1 MANIPIQLGSLNFDE
16 IKDNLKSF
24 LQNSDNNLDI
34 DFDGS
39 IANTIVDLLSYN
51 TMYYAFYSN
60 MLMNESFMDS
70 AQRVESLVS
79 LSKPL
84 GYSISHKNGSS
95 VVLTLKNTGST
106 VVNLNSY
113 ISAITGINNGVNYS
127 FTYVNP
133 LNDIDTQ
140 TNIIAPNESKSF
152 RFYQTS
158 SRVVN
163 TPVTVDYTNQKFS
176 INNKNIDP
184 RTLTVNV
191 SESDGVREYTR
202 IGNTNSSL
210 STSSRVY
217 YLESTNSGYTIYFG
231 SPTNTSGYSSGR
243 GVGETEIVY
252 VSYLTTSGSGGN
264 GSTSFSGLGNSIT
277 IENSSAVSSGGYDTA
292 NIDLIKFAAPR
303 NFVGGGRLISITDYE
318 VAILN
323 TGLLSVGFNPRNN
336 ISVYSSSSSADK
348 TSGRILFSM
357 FDAALNG
364 GAGAVISGKSYIPNE
379 ITKNFAEEVL
389 VGLTFEYREPL
400 EVDITF
406 TSNEPEQSFTSLY
419 QKGFN
424 QTFSTNLNSSL
435 ISVETTKIPD
445 KQKFTTG
452 NESGIESGGTPEI
465 SGRFDFKNDID
476 STTSGTTFVMEYKT
490 LGSSD
495 NSIAT
500 VSGGLIKNGVLGVTL
515 SSDFV
520 TRGKFVLDPL
530 KFQSVEGITLN
541 FSTSK
546 DIIIKDELIVNPK
559 IVGSG

>member
-1 MANIPIQLGSLNFDE
+1 MANIPIQLGSLDFDE

-60 MLMNESFMDS
+60 MLINESFMDS

-106 VVNLNSY
+106 VANLNSY

-140 TNIIAPNESKSF
+140 TSIIAPNESKSF

-163 TPVTVDYTNQKFS
+163 APVTVDYTNQKFS

-191 SESDGVREYTR
+191 SESDGVKEYTR
-202 IGNTNSSL
+202 ISNTNSSL

-217 YLESTNSGYTIYFG
+217 YLESTNSGYTVYFG

-364 GAGAVISGKSYIPNE
+364 GAGAVISGKSSIPNE

>member
-1 MANIPIQLGSLNFDE
+1 MANIPIQLGSLDFDE

-60 MLMNESFMDS
+60 MLINESFMDS

-95 VVLTLKNTGST
+95 VVLTLKNTGPTTTSIT
-106 VVNLNSY
+106 SY
-113 ISAITGINNGVNYS
+113 TSAITGVNNGVNYS

-158 SRVVN
+158 SRVIN
-163 TPVTVDYTNQKFS
+163 APVTVDYTNQKFS

-191 SESDGVREYTR
+191 SESDGVKEYTR
-202 IGNTNSSL
+202 ISNTNSSL

-217 YLESTNSGYTIYFG
+217 YLESTNSGYTVYFG

-323 TGLLSVGFNPRNN
+323 TGILSVGFNPRNN

-364 GAGAVISGKSYIPNE
+364 GAGAVISGKSSIPNE

>member
-1 MANIPIQLGSLNFDE
+1 MANIPIQLGSLDFDE

-95 VVLTLKNTGST
+95 VVLTLKNTGTT
-106 VVNLNSY
+106 VANLNSY
-113 ISAITGINNGVNYS
+113 TSTITGINNGVNYS
-127 FTYVNP
+127 FTYINP

-140 TNIIAPNESKSF
+140 TSIIAPNESKSF

-163 TPVTVDYTNQKFS
+163 APVTVDYTNQKFS

-191 SESDGVREYTR
+191 SESDGVKEYTR
-202 IGNTNSSL
+202 ISNTNSSL

-217 YLESTNSGYTIYFG
+217 YLESTNSGYTVYFG

-364 GAGAVISGKSYIPNE
+364 GAGAVISGKSSIPNE

>member
-60 MLMNESFMDS
+60 MLINESFMDS

-95 VVLTLKNTGST
+95 VVLTLKNTGPTTTSIT
-106 VVNLNSY
+106 SY
-113 ISAITGINNGVNYS
+113 TSAITGVNNGVNYS

-158 SRVVN
+158 SRVIN
-163 TPVTVDYTNQKFS
+163 APVTVDYTNQKFS

-191 SESDGVREYTR
+191 SESDGVKEYTR
-202 IGNTNSSL
+202 ISNTNSSL

-217 YLESTNSGYTIYFG
+217 YLESTNSGYTVYFG

-323 TGLLSVGFNPRNN
+323 TGILSVGFNPRNN

-364 GAGAVISGKSYIPNE
+364 GAGAVISGKSSIPNE

>member
-1 MANIPIQLGSLNFDE
+1 MANIPIQLGSLDFDE

-95 VVLTLKNTGST
+95 VVLTLKNTGTT
-106 VVNLNSY
+106 VANLNSY
-113 ISAITGINNGVNYS
+113 TSAITGINNGVNYS

-140 TNIIAPNESKSF
+140 TSIIAPNESKSF

-163 TPVTVDYTNQKFS
+163 APVTVDYTNQKFS

-191 SESDGVREYTR
+191 SESDGVKEYTR
-202 IGNTNSSL
+202 ISNTNSSL

-217 YLESTNSGYTIYFG
+217 YLESTNSGYTVYFG

-323 TGLLSVGFNPRNN
+323 TGILSVGFNPRNN

-364 GAGAVISGKSYIPNE
+364 GAGAVISGKSSIPNE

>member
-1 MANIPIQLGSLNFDE
+1 MANIPIQLGSLDFDD

-70 AQRVESLVS
+70 AQRIESLVS
-79 LSKPL
+79 LPKPL

-106 VVNLNSY
+106 VANLNSY

-163 TPVTVDYTNQKFS
+163 APVTVDYTNQKFS

-202 IGNTNSSL
+202 ISNTNSSL

-277 IENSSAVSSGGYDTA
+277 IENSSVVSSGGYNTA

-364 GAGAVISGKSYIPNE
+364 GAGAVISGKSSIPNE

-520 TRGKFVLDPL
+520 TRGKFILDPL
-530 KFQSVEGITLN
+530 KFESIEGITLN
-541 FSTSK
+541 FSTSN

>member
-1 MANIPIQLGSLNFDE
+1 MANIPIQLGSLDFDE

-95 VVLTLKNTGST
+95 VVLTLKNTGTT
-106 VVNLNSY
+106 VANLNSY

-140 TNIIAPNESKSF
+140 TSIIAPNESKSF

-163 TPVTVDYTNQKFS
+163 APVTVDYTNQKFS

-191 SESDGVREYTR
+191 SESDGVKEYTR
-202 IGNTNSSL
+202 ISNTNSSL

-364 GAGAVISGKSYIPNE
+364 GAGAVISGKSSIPNE

>member
-1 MANIPIQLGSLNFDE
+1 MANIPIQLGSLDFDD

-60 MLMNESFMDS
+60 MLINESFMDS

-106 VVNLNSY
+106 VANLNSY

-163 TPVTVDYTNQKFS
+163 APVTVDYTNQKFS

-191 SESDGVREYTR
+191 SESDGVKEYTR
-202 IGNTNSSL
+202 ISNTNSSL

-277 IENSSAVSSGGYDTA
+277 IENSSVVSSGGYNTA

-364 GAGAVISGKSYIPNE
+364 GAGAVISGKSSIPNE

-520 TRGKFVLDPL
+520 TRGKFILDPL
-530 KFQSVEGITLN
+530 KFESIEGITLN
-541 FSTSK
+541 FSTSN

>member
-1 MANIPIQLGSLNFDE
+1 MANIPIQLGSLDFDE

-51 TMYYAFYSN
+51 TMYYEFYSN

-95 VVLTLKNTGST
+95 VVLTLKNTGTT
-106 VVNLNSY
+106 VANLNSY
-113 ISAITGINNGVNYS
+113 TSAITGINNGVNYS

-140 TNIIAPNESKSF
+140 TSIIAPNESKSF

-163 TPVTVDYTNQKFS
+163 APVTVDYTNQKFS

-191 SESDGVREYTR
+191 SESDGVKEYTR
-202 IGNTNSSL
+202 ISNTNSSL

-364 GAGAVISGKSYIPNE
+364 GAGAVISGKSSIPNE

>member
-1 MANIPIQLGSLNFDE
+1 MANIPIQLGSLDFDE

-39 IANTIVDLLSYN
+39 IASTIVDLLSYN

-84 GYSISHKNGSS
+84 GYNISHKNGSS
-95 VVLTLKNTGST
+95 VVLTLKNTGT
-106 VVNLNSY
+106 TIQNLSSY
-113 ISAITGINNGVNYS
+113 ISTITGINNGVNYS

-163 TPVTVDYTNQKFS
+163 APVTVDYTNQKFS

-184 RTLTVNV
+184 RTLTVTV
-191 SESDGVREYTR
+191 SESDGIKEYTR
-202 IGNTNSSL
+202 ISNTNSSL
-210 STSSRVY
+210 SASSRVY

-264 GSTSFSGLGNSIT
+264 GSTSFSGLGNSTT

-303 NFVGGGRLISITDYE
+303 NFVGGGRLISISDYE

-323 TGLLSVGFNPRNN
+323 TGFLSVGFNPRNN

-364 GAGAVISGKSYIPNE
+364 GAGAVISGKSPIPNE

-520 TRGKFVLDPL
+520 TQGKFVLDPL

>member
-1 MANIPIQLGSLNFDE
+1 MANIPIQLGSLDFDE

-39 IANTIVDLLSYN
+39 IASTIVDLLSYN

-84 GYSISHKNGSS
+84 GYNISHKNGSS
-95 VVLTLKNTGST
+95 VVLTLKNTGT
-106 VVNLNSY
+106 TIQNLSSY
-113 ISAITGINNGVNYS
+113 ISTITGINNGVNYS

-163 TPVTVDYTNQKFS
+163 APVTVDYTNQKFS

-184 RTLTVNV
+184 RTLTVTV
-191 SESDGVREYTR
+191 SESDGIKEYTR
-202 IGNTNSSL
+202 ISNTNSSL
-210 STSSRVY
+210 SASSRVY

-264 GSTSFSGLGNSIT
+264 GSTSFSGLGNSTT

-364 GAGAVISGKSYIPNE
+364 GAGAVISEKSSIPNE

-520 TRGKFVLDPL
+520 TQGKFVLDPL

>member
-1 MANIPIQLGSLNFDE
+1 MANIPIQLGSLDFDE
-16 IKDNLKSF
+16 IKNNLKSF

-95 VVLTLKNTGST
+95 VVLTLKNTGLTTTNITSYTST
-106 VVNLNSY
+106 
-113 ISAITGINNGVNYS
+113 ITGINNGVNYS

-158 SRVVN
+158 SRVIN
-163 TPVTVDYTNQKFS
+163 APVTVDYTNQKFS

-191 SESDGVREYTR
+191 SESDGIREYTR
-202 IGNTNSSL
+202 ISNTNSSL

-252 VSYLTTSGSGGN
+252 VSYLTSSGSGGN
-264 GSTSFSGLGNSIT
+264 GSTSFSGLRNST
-277 IENSSAVSSGGYDTA
+277 NIENSSAVSSGGYNTA

-357 FDAALNG
+357 FDATLNG
-364 GAGAVISGKSYIPNE
+364 GAGAVISEKSSIPNE

-406 TSNEPEQSFTSLY
+406 SSNEPEQSFTSLY

-435 ISVETTKIPD
+435 IGVETTKIPD
-445 KQKFTTG
+445 KQKFTIG
-452 NESGIESGGTPEI
+452 NESGIESGGSPEI
-465 SGRFDFKNDID
+465 SGRFDFKNTID
-476 STTSGTTFVMEYKT
+476 STTSGTTFVMSYKT

-500 VSGGLIKNGVLGVTL
+500 ISGGLIKNGVLGVTL

-520 TRGKFVLDPL
+520 TQGKFILDPL
-530 KFQSVEGITLN
+530 KFESVEGITLN

>member
-1 MANIPIQLGSLNFDE
+1 MANIPIQLGSLDFDE

-95 VVLTLKNTGST
+95 VVLTLKNTGTT
-106 VVNLNSY
+106 VANLNSY
-113 ISAITGINNGVNYS
+113 TSAITGINNGVNYS

-140 TNIIAPNESKSF
+140 TSIIAPNESKSF

-163 TPVTVDYTNQKFS
+163 APVTVDYTNQKFS

-191 SESDGVREYTR
+191 SESDGVKEYTR
-202 IGNTNSSL
+202 ISNTNSSL

-364 GAGAVISGKSYIPNE
+364 GAGAVISGKSSIPNE

>member
-1 MANIPIQLGSLNFDE
+1 MANIPIQLGSLDFDE

-95 VVLTLKNTGST
+95 VVLTLKNTGTT
-106 VVNLNSY
+106 VANLNSY
-113 ISAITGINNGVNYS
+113 TSAITGINNGVNYS

-140 TNIIAPNESKSF
+140 TSIIAPNESKSF

-163 TPVTVDYTNQKFS
+163 APVTVDYTNQKFS

-191 SESDGVREYTR
+191 SESDGVKEYTR
-202 IGNTNSSL
+202 ISNTNSSL

-217 YLESTNSGYTIYFG
+217 YLESTNSGYTVYFG

-364 GAGAVISGKSYIPNE
+364 GAGAVISGKSSIPNE

>member
-1 MANIPIQLGSLNFDE
+1 MANIPIQLGSLDFDD

-70 AQRVESLVS
+70 AQRIESLVS

-106 VVNLNSY
+106 VANLNSY

-163 TPVTVDYTNQKFS
+163 APVTVDYTNQKFS

-202 IGNTNSSL
+202 ISNTNSSL

-277 IENSSAVSSGGYDTA
+277 IENSSVVSSGGYNTA

-364 GAGAVISGKSYIPNE
+364 GAGAVISGKSSIPNE

-520 TRGKFVLDPL
+520 TRGKFILDPL
-530 KFQSVEGITLN
+530 KFESIEGITLN
-541 FSTSK
+541 FSTSN

>member
-70 AQRVESLVS
+70 AQRIESLVS

-106 VVNLNSY
+106 VANLNSY

-323 TGLLSVGFNPRNN
+323 TGILSVGFNPRNN

-364 GAGAVISGKSYIPNE
+364 GAGAVISGKSSIPNE

>member
-1 MANIPIQLGSLNFDE
+1 MANIPIQLGSLDFDE

-95 VVLTLKNTGST
+95 VVLTLKNTGTT
-106 VVNLNSY
+106 VANLNSY
-113 ISAITGINNGVNYS
+113 TSAITGINNGVNYS

-364 GAGAVISGKSYIPNE
+364 GAGAVISGKRSIPNE

-476 STTSGTTFVMEYKT
+476 STTSGTTFVMKYKT

>member
-1 MANIPIQLGSLNFDE
+1 MANIPIQLGSLDFDE

-95 VVLTLKNTGST
+95 VVLTLKNTGTT
-106 VVNLNSY
+106 VANLNSY
-113 ISAITGINNGVNYS
+113 TSTITGINNGVNYS
-127 FTYVNP
+127 FTYINP

-140 TNIIAPNESKSF
+140 TSIIAPNESKSF

-163 TPVTVDYTNQKFS
+163 APVTVDYTNQKFS

-191 SESDGVREYTR
+191 SESDGVKEYTR
-202 IGNTNSSL
+202 ISNTNSSL

-217 YLESTNSGYTIYFG
+217 YLESTNSGYTVYFG

-364 GAGAVISGKSYIPNE
+364 GAGAVISGKSSIPNE

-546 DIIIKDELIVNPK
+546 DIIVKDELIVNPK

>member
-106 VVNLNSY
+106 VANLNSY

-364 GAGAVISGKSYIPNE
+364 GAGAVISGKSSIPNE

>member
-1 MANIPIQLGSLNFDE
+1 MANIPIQLGSLDFDD

-70 AQRVESLVS
+70 AQRIESLVS

-106 VVNLNSY
+106 VANLNSY

-163 TPVTVDYTNQKFS
+163 APVTVDYTNQKFS

-202 IGNTNSSL
+202 ISNTNSSL

-364 GAGAVISGKSYIPNE
+364 GAGAVISGKSSIPNE

-452 NESGIESGGTPEI
+452 NESGIESGGSSEI

-520 TRGKFVLDPL
+520 TRGKFILDPL
-530 KFQSVEGITLN
+530 KFESIEGITLN

>member
-1 MANIPIQLGSLNFDE
+1 M
-16 IKDNLKSF
+16 
-24 LQNSDNNLDI
+24 
-34 DFDGS
+34 
-39 IANTIVDLLSYN
+39 
-51 TMYYAFYSN
+51 
-60 MLMNESFMDS
+60 
-70 AQRVESLVS
+70 
-79 LSKPL
+79 
-84 GYSISHKNGSS
+84 
-95 VVLTLKNTGST
+95 
-106 VVNLNSY
+106 
-113 ISAITGINNGVNYS
+113 
-127 FTYVNP
+127 
-133 LNDIDTQ
+133 
-140 TNIIAPNESKSF
+140 
-152 RFYQTS
+152 
-158 SRVVN
+158 
-163 TPVTVDYTNQKFS
+163 
-176 INNKNIDP
+176 
-184 RTLTVNV
+184 
-191 SESDGVREYTR
+191 
-202 IGNTNSSL
+202 
-210 STSSRVY
+210 
-217 YLESTNSGYTIYFG
+217 
-231 SPTNTSGYSSGR
+231 
-243 GVGETEIVY
+243 
-252 VSYLTTSGSGGN
+252 
-264 GSTSFSGLGNSIT
+264 
-277 IENSSAVSSGGYDTA
+277 
-292 NIDLIKFAAPR
+292 
-303 NFVGGGRLISITDYE
+303 ISITDYE

-323 TGLLSVGFNPRNN
+323 TGILSVGFNPRNN

-364 GAGAVISGKSYIPNE
+364 GAGAVISGKSSIPNE

>member
-60 MLMNESFMDS
+60 MLINESFMDS

-95 VVLTLKNTGST
+95 VVLTLKNTGPTTTSIT
-106 VVNLNSY
+106 SY
-113 ISAITGINNGVNYS
+113 TSAITGVNNGVNYS

-158 SRVVN
+158 SRVIN
-163 TPVTVDYTNQKFS
+163 APVTVDYTNQKFS

-191 SESDGVREYTR
+191 SESDGVKEYTR
-202 IGNTNSSL
+202 ISNTNSSL

-364 GAGAVISGKSYIPNE
+364 GAGAVISGKSSIPNE